1 MPRMP
6 RPGTRR
12 GTRHAGLPGE
22 DSHKQHRCTI
32 FCFSSEL
39 PGPRESA
46 AGHLSRPDNLLG
58 HLGVQDRLYVSTTVV
73 STALASGQ
81 RGLLANPLARKPSQ
95 DREGPLSWE
104 PPIGI
109 EPVTYAL
116 REARARAAH
125 ALAAPIARVI
135 ALIAFSALGLS
146 GDPVHEPVHAQRLRP
161 RVVCDVAR
169 LPERFNSVDIR
180 RPAVYKKYSCLQQ
193 AC

>member
-1 MPRMP
+1 VNTCSYQPVTGGVGSVFKEMDP
-6 RPGTRR
+6 
-12 GTRHAGLPGE
+12 
-22 DSHKQHRCTI
+22 
-32 FCFSSEL
+32 
-39 PGPRESA
+39 
-46 AGHLSRPDNLLG
+46 HLSF
-58 HLGVQDRLYVSTTVV
+58 TV
-73 STALASGQ
+73 A
-81 RGLLANPLARKPSQ
+81 
-95 DREGPLSWE
+95 DD
-104 PPIGI
+104 
-109 EPVTYAL
+109 AL